1 MKADVTRQR
10 CLKWVGGKLQ
20 VVGTAPQCAEQQPC
34 DSFHPCL
41 MRHTDSIAAGK
52 VINRPQVK

>member
-20 VVGTAPQCAEQQPC
+20 VVGTAPQSVLNSSHVTA
-34 DSFHPCL
+34 
-41 MRHTDSIAAGK
+41 SIL
-52 VINRPQVK
+52 VL

>member
-41 MRHTDSIAAGK
+41 MRHTDSIAA
-52 VINRPQVK
+52 